1 MRPLLSLRLAVR
13 GLRRDLPTSLAA
25 IGMLALGM
33 AAPAVFFSLLWGGGL
48 RHLPVPEGER
58 VVRVDVMQPREAG
71 AYVPVQLGDLPSLR
85 DAGGL
90 DGLEAFSTRLLTI
103 SSRAT
108 GATQVSAASMTAG
121 TWDLLRVAPALGR
134 IPSGAEAATA
144 LILSH
149 ELWTTAFEGRPD
161 VLGESVTLDGDP
173 GEIVAVMPEGFGFPL
188 KQSAWTLLDPVGEST
203 EPVELVG
210 RLTDA
215 SGTEQAAALR
225 LQAAW
230 AAGDVAREP
239 AHRDGRVRVAGFTR
253 HRGES
258 GEGVAFLGLVL
269 VGLCLLIIACMN
281 ATNLLLVRAAGRIRV
296 LGVQAA
302 LGAGRLQLASQLW
315 AEAAIL
321 ATGGGLVGLLIAH
334 GVVDHIQRSMG
345 PENFGY
351 YWMRVAVDGP
361 VVLFTAILVLGT
373 AVAAGSVP
381 VVRVLRSDVR
391 GILAGGDAGWGGPSS
406 FRGWSWGRVFVTGQ
420 LALSCGALV
429 AAGLTGR
436 AMNTARTFGG
446 DLPGDEIL
454 IGRLGLDVPSLPG
467 VEERRAALPVLE
479 SSLEALPET
488 VGSAL
493 ALGAPGFGEVYT
505 PVERGGERVGDDQGR
520 PVGALA
526 NGVTPGYFDLFGI
539 ETLRG
544 RGLEAADGGSEER
557 VAVVDEDFV
566 ARFLPDGPV
575 IGAAVELPELG
586 GRHRVVGVVS
596 SLDLGGGQGLRSE
609 RIYVPL
615 AQTGRTDVTVLLRGS
630 VDSDF
635 TRALRREVAAWN
647 PEVPIQGVRTLDD
660 AWDFM
665 TRAQSNL
672 SLLAVGGG
680 LGGLLVAAVGLYALL
695 AFRVRRARRE
705 LGVRL
710 ALGADGTRL
719 ARSVLQDAM
728 GQLLPA
734 VGVGLALAWVAAPA
748 LGAFLLGGDPRSPE
762 VFGAV
767 ALAFLCTGGLA
778 ALVPALRARSVE
790 PAEVLRSES

>member
-1 MRPLLSLRLAVR
+1 MHPLLSLRLAFR

-25 IGMLALGM
+25 VGMLALGM

-48 RHLPVPEGER
+48 RPLPVPNGEE

-71 AYVPVQLGDLPSLR
+71 AYIPVHLRDLTVLR

-90 DGLEAFSTRLLTI
+90 AGLEAF
-103 SSRAT
+103 AT
-108 GATQVSAASMTAG
+108 GSVTLSSSTVGAIQVPGAAMTAG
-121 TWDLLRVAPALGR
+121 TWDLLGVAPALGR
-134 IPSGAEAATA
+134 IPSGADAASA
-144 LILSH
+144 LILGH
-149 ELWTTAFEGRPD
+149 DLWTTTFEGRRD
-161 VLGESVTLDGDP
+161 VLGETVTLDGSP

-188 KQSAWTLLDPVGEST
+188 KQSAWTILDPVGDGDQ
-203 EPVELVG
+203 PVELVG
-210 RLTDA
+210 RLTQA
-215 SGTEQAAALR
+215 GGGEEAAALR
-225 LQAAW
+225 LQTTW
-230 AAGDVAREP
+230 AAGDVAREE
-239 AHRDGRVRVAGFTR
+239 ARRDGRVRVAGFTR

-258 GEGVAFLGLVL
+258 GEAVAFLGLVL

-281 ATNLLLVRAAGRIRV
+281 ATNLLMVRAAGRIRI

-321 ATGGGLVGLLIAH
+321 ATGGGVVGLLIAH
-334 GVVDHIQRSMG
+334 GMVDHIQRSMG

-373 AVAAGSVP
+373 AVVAGSLP

-391 GILAGGDAGWGGPSS
+391 GILAGGDAGWGGRSG

-436 AMNTARTFGG
+436 AMNTARTFGAE
-446 DLPGDEIL
+446 LPGEEIL

-467 VEERRAALPVLE
+467 VEERRSALPVLE
-479 SSLEALPET
+479 TALRNLPGAE
-488 VGSAL
+488 GSAL
-493 ALGAPGFGEVYT
+493 ALGAPGFGERYT
-505 PVERGGERVGDDQGR
+505 PVELGGDGVRDEQGR
-520 PVGALA
+520 PVGAMA
-526 NGVTPGYFDLFGI
+526 NAVTPGYFDLFGI
-539 ETLRG
+539 EVLRG
-544 RGLEAADGGSEER
+544 RSLEAADGGSEER
-557 VAVVDEDFV
+557 VAVVDESFA
-566 ARFLPDGPV
+566 ARFLSEGPAL
-575 IGAAVELPELG
+575 GAGIDLPRFG
-586 GRHRVVGVVS
+586 GLHRVVGVVS
-596 SLDLGGGQGLRSE
+596 ELELGAGPGAPTE
-609 RIYVPL
+609 RVYVPL
-615 AQTGRTDVTVLLRGS
+615 ADGDLADVALLVRGP
-630 VDSDF
+630 VDGEL

-647 PEVPIQGVRTLDD
+647 SEVPIQDIRTLDD

-695 AFRVRRARRE
+695 AFRVRRGRRE

-710 ALGADGTRL
+710 ALGADGHRL
-719 ARSVLQDAM
+719 ARSVIRDAL
-728 GQLLPA
+728 GQLVPA
-734 VGVGLALAWVAAPA
+734 VAVGLALAWLAAPV
-748 LGAFLLGGDPRSPE
+748 LGAFLLGEDPRAPE
-762 VFGAV
+762 VFMGV
-767 ALAFLCTGGLA
+767 ALAFLGTGVLA
-778 ALVPALRARSVE
+778 ALIPALRARAVE
-790 PAEVLRSES
+790 PAEVLRGD